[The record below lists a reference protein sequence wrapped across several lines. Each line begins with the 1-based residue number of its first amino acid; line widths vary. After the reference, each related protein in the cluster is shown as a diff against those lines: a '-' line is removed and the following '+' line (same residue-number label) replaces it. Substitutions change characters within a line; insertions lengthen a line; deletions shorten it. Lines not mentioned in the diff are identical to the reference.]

1 MANLKRTA
9 VSRESRGPQPWQY
22 THTETWV
29 ADDAITDDDLER
41 LKEEHYDMFPVVGVR
56 FEIGPDS
63 KTVTATVIEDN
74 CQ

>member
-9 VSRESRGPQPWQY
+9 VGGESQGPRPWQY

-29 ADDAITDDDLER
+29 ADDAITDNDLEQ
-41 LKEEHYDMFPVVGVR
+41 LKEEHYNMFPVVGVG

-63 KTVTATVIEDN
+63 KTVIATVVLDN

>member
-9 VSRESRGPQPWQY
+9 VGGESRGPQPWQY

-29 ADDAITDDDLER
+29 ADDAITNDDLEQ
-41 LKEEHYDMFPVVGVR
+41 LKKKHYNMFPVVGVR

-63 KTVTATVIEDN
+63 KTVTATVIEDD
-74 CQ
+74 CS